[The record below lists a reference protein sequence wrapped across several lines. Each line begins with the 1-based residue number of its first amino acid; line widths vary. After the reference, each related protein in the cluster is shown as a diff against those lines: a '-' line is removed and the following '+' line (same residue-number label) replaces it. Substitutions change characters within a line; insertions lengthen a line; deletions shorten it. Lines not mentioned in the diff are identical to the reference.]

1 VPLWPVH
8 VVFPIFEGATLT
20 WWPSCAKRTLYMHYG
35 CKGVETQCAALSAEL
50 QAGHQTELYVNGHT
64 GEYCMPYHS
73 KAGVIS
79 GAPLLSVT
87 KPLGDSPTRRFSD
100 EEVVLVGAY
109 ALRVCGGEHCVLGE

>member
-1 VPLWPVH
+1 
-8 VVFPIFEGATLT
+8 
-20 WWPSCAKRTLYMHYG
+20 MHYG

-64 GEYCMPYHS
+64 GEYCTPYHG

-87 KPLGDSPTRRFSD
+87 KLLGDSPTRRLSWRERTRLGFVGESIASLESD
-100 EEVVLVGAY
+100 
-109 ALRVCGGEHCVLGE
+109 CV